1 MTCGLTSHILAL
13 MAWEMKGDIVWT
25 QYAWLSMM
33 SCYGSFISFLN
44 LKVLLLSL
52 TVRLLPQA
60 LVGYFNNS
68 FFFFFYSLILSSVFQ
83 FTVNY
88 YFGFHQLKHEELLV

>member
-1 MTCGLTSHILAL
+1 
-13 MAWEMKGDIVWT
+13 
-25 QYAWLSMM
+25 MM

-68 FFFFFYSLILSSVFQ
+68 FFFFFYSFDFILRLPV
-83 FTVNY
+83 Y
-88 YFGFHQLKHEELLV
+88 C